1 MRAVFVCLL
10 SSTAFGQFG
19 GMSWQMDGDVI
30 TVKMGPPSVWSQS
43 AITGAPFSGEMVS
56 ERVQTLG
63 NGIHI
68 KSVPQNT
75 KRTWRDSQGRERVEQ
90 LLTWNL
96 QPVKGGEYVLA
107 MISDPVAGCTYLL
120 DDTNKIAHRYAITA
134 PPALRQAATASAAPQ
149 HRWSSEDLGTQSM
162 EGLTVEGTRQTNTTP
177 VGEVGND
184 QPIVST
190 SEFWYSKELRITV
203 LSKDSDPRSGDNTTR
218 FINVSRA
225 EPEASLLTVP
235 DGYTVVD
242 GKESITVTV
251 RKQ

>member
-1 MRAVFVCLL
+1 MRAFFVCLL
-10 SSTAFGQFG
+10 APMAFGQFG
-19 GMSWQMDGDVI
+19 GMSWQMDVDVI

-43 AITGAPFSGEMVS
+43 AVTGAPYSGEQVS
-56 ERVQTLG
+56 ERVQTLSDG
-63 NGIHI
+63 THI

-90 LLTWNL
+90 LLTWNS

-107 MISDPVAGCTYLL
+107 MIIDPVAGFTYLL

-134 PPALRQAATASAAPQ
+134 PPVARQAATPSATPQ
-149 HRWSSEDLGTQSM
+149 PRWSTEDLGTQNM
-162 EGLTVEGTRQTNTTP
+162 EGLTVEGTRQTRTTP
-177 VGEVGND
+177 IGEVGND
-184 QPIVST
+184 QPILST
-190 SEFWYSKELRITV
+190 SEIWYSKELRITV
-203 LSKDSDPRSGDNTTR
+203 LRKDSDPRSGDNTTR

-225 EPEASLLTVP
+225 EPQAGLLTVP
-235 DGYTVVD
+235 EGYTAVD